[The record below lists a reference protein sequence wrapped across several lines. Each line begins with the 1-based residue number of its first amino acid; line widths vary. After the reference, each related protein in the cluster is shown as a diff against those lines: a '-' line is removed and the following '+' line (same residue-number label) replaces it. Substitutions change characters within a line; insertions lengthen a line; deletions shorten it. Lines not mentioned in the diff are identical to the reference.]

1 MRITFQHSLE
11 DLKER
16 LLVMGGH
23 AEQAIQR
30 AIDAY
35 ALCDAEVAEKVYLSE
50 NAIDVLEREVD
61 ERATE
66 MLAMEQPTAVDLRF
80 ILAVLRINVDLER
93 VGDLAANSAQRVQE
107 MAPLARMDLPVDIPR
122 LGSLVAAMIRTALQ
136 AFLDGDAELAQSVLE
151 MDGLVDDLNRAAFQ
165 SLRNL
170 IAERPDATQ
179 QALSSLIIAKNMERI
194 GDHATNIA
202 EDVIF
207 WVLGADV
214 KHMNMAGGRPGAA
227 N

>member
-1 MRITFQHSLE
+1 MRIKFQQSLDE
-11 DLKER
+11 LKAR

-23 AEQAIQR
+23 AEQAIQQ

-35 ALCDAEVAEKVYLSE
+35 AQCDSELAERVFASE
-50 NAIDVLEREVD
+50 NAIDGLEREID
-61 ERATE
+61 ERAVDL
-66 MLAMEQPTAVDLRF
+66 LAMEQPMAVDLRF

-122 LGSLVAAMIRTALQ
+122 LGSLVAAMIARALQ
-136 AFLDGDAELAQSVLE
+136 AFLDGDAALARSVLA
-151 MDGLVDDLNRAAFQ
+151 MDDQVDDLNRAAFEA
-165 SLRNL
+165 LRNL
-170 IAERPDATQ
+170 IAARPDATQ

-214 KHMNMAGGRPGAA
+214 KHSAVPGETLPEP
-227 N
+227 